1 MDFSAYT
8 HHIDFA
14 YTTLLMLW
22 GGSLVGIGLI
32 AVPLVFQFFESTTE
46 AAKLTSQMF
55 RRQDLLIRV
64 IAVCMLLLFYF
75 KSKLDYSYQYGEWVV
90 YVVVLHFFI
99 AYKMISKRLWKMRET
114 INSFDTPVADNPV
127 RINFNRWHKAARTLY
142 IGQIMGVILLLYL
155 HAFGL

>member
-1 MDFSAYT
+1 MDFTAYT

-14 YTTLLMLW
+14 YTTLLMMW

-32 AVPLVFQFFESTTE
+32 AVPLVFKFFESTTE
-46 AAKLTSQMF
+46 AAKLTSQIF
-55 RRQDLLIRV
+55 KRQDILIRV
-64 IAVCMLLLFYF
+64 IAVSMLFLFYF

-99 AYKMISKRLWKMRET
+99 AYKIASKRLWKIRNDIKT
-114 INSFDTPVADNPV
+114 FDTPPGNDPV
-127 RINFNRWHKAARTLY
+127 RGKFSNWHKVVRVLY
-142 IGQIMGVILLLYL
+142 VGQLGGVILLLYL

>member
-1 MDFSAYT
+1 MDFTQYT

-32 AVPLVFQFFESTTE
+32 TVPFIFQFFESTTE
-46 AAKLTSQMF
+46 AAKLTSQIF
-55 RRQDLLIRV
+55 RRQDILIRV
-64 IAVCMLLLFYF
+64 IAVCMLFLFYF

-99 AYKMISKRLWKMRET
+99 AYKIISKKLWKMRET
-114 INSFDTPVADNPV
+114 IESFDLPAADAPDRV
-127 RINFNRWHKAARTLY
+127 KFNRWHKAARMLY
-142 IGQIMGVILLLYL
+142 TGQIVGVVLLLYL